1 MLELLSPAGSPEAV
15 RAAVQSGADAVYLG
29 YGNFNAR
36 RNAVNFDE
44 AALQEAVQYCHLR
57 GVKVY
62 LTLNT
67 LLNDRELTQAAKLVD
82 QVSQMGVDALLV
94 QDLGVARMCRQVA
107 PDLPL
112 HASTQMTIHSL
123 DGAKAAADLGMT
135 RVVVSRELSRDQ
147 IAYLCDRSPVEIE
160 CFVHGALCMCYSGQ
174 CFFSS
179 VIGGRSGN
187 RGMCAQPCRL
197 NYGWGQTADKPLLSL
212 KDMSLAKHL
221 QELEE
226 MGVACA
232 KIEGRM
238 KRPEYVAVVT
248 KVYATAIRE
257 HRDPT
262 PGEQQALAHAFSRQ
276 GFTDGYFM
284 DKTGRHMFGIRE
296 KTPVPTQLFAAA
308 KGDYSKE
315 HPTVPVKLYA
325 LVAAGEPVQVA
336 AEDADGHIAKAEGPV
351 PEENITILSP

>member
-15 RAAVQSGADAVYLG
+15 RAAVHSGADAVYLG

-197 NYGWGQTADKPLLSL
+197 NYGWGQTADEPLLSL

-296 KTPVPTQLFAAA
+296 KTPSPPNCSPPPR
-308 KGDYSKE
+308 G
-315 HPTVPVKLYA
+315 
-325 LVAAGEPVQVA
+325 
-336 AEDADGHIAKAEGPV
+336 
-351 PEENITILSP
+351 TIPRSTPRCR